1 MTIIGGNGAG
11 KSTMLNMIA
20 GVYPIDSGKIILDG
34 ENISRKPEYAR
45 AKFLGRV
52 FLGSHERHGAQMEIQ
67 ENLALAY
74 RRGQRRTLRV
84 GITRTEKARYHEEL
98 KSLGLG
104 LEDRMT
110 SKGEPAFRRPA
121 AGADSS
127 DGCAA
132 AAETAASGRTYGGA
146 GPQDGSQGAGTDG
159 EYNILEQ
166 KLTAHDGNS

>member
-1 MTIIGGNGAG
+1 MLKLMNVQKTFNKGTINEKKALTGIDLHLRQGDFVTIIGGNGAG

-52 FLGSHERHGAQMEIQ
+52 FQDPMKGTAAQMEIQ

-74 RRGQRRTLRV
+74 RRGQRRTLRW
-84 GITRTEKARYHEEL
+84 GITRAEKARYHEEL

-104 LEDRMT
+104 LE
-110 SKGEPAFRRPA
+110 
-121 AGADSS
+121 
-127 DGCAA
+127 
-132 AAETAASGRTYGGA
+132 TA
-146 GPQDGSQGAGTDG
+146 
-159 EYNILEQ
+159 
-166 KLTAHDGNS
+166 